1 MDTKVKMKTGAQDF
15 AKCKSI
21 GASLQLLCLL
31 FFAGGAVPVL
41 AQSAVA
47 ARETGAAKQDIKG
60 YVRDGETNEA
70 LPFANVL
77 LKGTRLGAATN
88 TDGYFVIVNAPVGKC
103 TLQVLY
109 IGYAI
114 QEVEIENVKG
124 EDKTIAI
131 EMERVVYELD
141 GITVEGKVQTVD
153 VSENVS
159 QVVMSPRDL
168 HVLPN
173 VGEVDIFRSLQLLP
187 GISGVSDGSS
197 GLYVRGG
204 TPDQNL
210 ILFDGMTI
218 YHVDHFFGMFSAFN
232 ADAIK
237 DIRVYKGGYP
247 AEFGGRISSVVNL
260 TGKTGDAYNTR
271 YGFGINLLSGNGI
284 LEIPLSD
291 KGSFLFSAR
300 RSYTDIVK
308 SSLYNSL
315 FDFMTGDQNSSQPTF
330 NVGRGMGRGGRN
342 LAMVDENPDFYFY
355 DINTKITLNPTSK
368 DIFTLSIY
376 RGKDNLDQSQELG
389 GSQFGFR
396 GGGGSSFFANE
407 GLTRL
412 REEYTTWGNTGVSA
426 KWSRKVHDRFYSNF
440 MVSYSSYFSTYD
452 RNMGFTID
460 PTAVDDSLNFFR
472 GIRSASEEDNEVE
485 DFTVRLDNEWHLT
498 NTHDLKIGLGLSR
511 FDSHYF
517 ATMNDS
523 INLLGREAQATQGFL
538 YIQDLWEIT
547 PVCELTAGLRGNYYG
562 KTGSSYLEP
571 RAAMIYYLTENI
583 KLKGAWGQYHQ
594 FINRITNENV
604 LEGSRDFWILA
615 DEELEPNFA
624 EHYIAGVSYENSGYL
639 FDIEGYYKD
648 LDNLVEY
655 TRRVVRPNVLD
666 MSRTRGFFQGTGSA
680 KGLEFLLQKKTG
692 WLTGWLGYTLAKVDY
707 DFPELSV
714 DPFPA
719 THDRTHEINFVGK
732 YSIGNWDLSATW
744 VYATGKPYT
753 APESQ
758 YYLELLDGNSQSYIH
773 VSEKNTYRLAAYHRL
788 DASIS
793 RSFYTDSN
801 KFVLGFSI
809 FNLYNNQN
817 VWYRQ
822 YDLDTQPITVTDVK
836 MLGVTPT
843 VYLQVYSR

>member
-1 MDTKVKMKTGAQDF
+1 MDRRVKRNPGTRHFPMSKFVRNASYVLGFLIF
-15 AKCKSI
+15 AVGINIS
-21 GASLQLLCLL
+21 
-31 FFAGGAVPVL
+31 
-41 AQSAVA
+41 SARVNLDS
-47 ARETGAAKQDIKG
+47 KQNKESKRDIKG
-60 YVRDGETNEA
+60 YVRDTETSEA
-70 LPFANVL
+70 LPYANVL
-77 LKGTRLGAATN
+77 LKGTRLGATTN

-103 TLQVLY
+103 TLEVRY
-109 IGYAI
+109 IGFAV
-114 QEVEIENVKG
+114 QEVEIENVTG
-124 EDKTIAI
+124 EDKTINI
-131 EMERVVYELD
+131 ELERVVHELE
-141 GITVEGKVQTVD
+141 GITVEGEAQTMD
-153 VSENVS
+153 ASENVS
-159 QVVMSPRDL
+159 QVIMSPREL
-168 HVLPN
+168 YTLPN

-232 ADAIK
+232 ADVVK

-260 TGKTGDAYNTR
+260 TGKTGDAYDIR

-291 KGSFLFSAR
+291 KGSFLFSVR
-300 RSYTDIVK
+300 RSYTDVLK

-315 FDFMTGDQNSSQPTF
+315 FNFVTGDRNTSQPAF
-330 NVGRGMGRGGRN
+330 SAGRRGGN
-342 LAMVDENPDFYFY
+342 IAAVSENPDFYFY
-355 DINTKITLNPTSK
+355 DINSKITLNPTSK

-376 RGKDNLDQSQELG
+376 RGKDNLNQSQELS
-389 GSQFGFR
+389 GSRFGFR
-396 GGGGSSFFANE
+396 GEGGSSFFANE

-412 REEYTTWGNTGVSA
+412 REEFTTWGNTGVSA
-426 KWSRKVHDRFYSNF
+426 KWSRKIHDRFYSNF

-452 RNMGFTID
+452 RNMGFTTD

-472 GIRSASEEDNEVE
+472 GNRSASEEDNEVE
-485 DFTVRLDNEWHLT
+485 DLTVRLDNEWHLT
-498 NTHDLKIGLGLSR
+498 GKHDLKIGLGLSR

-523 INLLGREAQATQGFL
+523 INLLGREARASQGFL

-547 PVCELTAGLRGNYYG
+547 PVWELTAGLRGNYYG
-562 KTGSSYLEP
+562 KTGSNYLEP
-571 RAAMIYYLTENI
+571 RAAMTYYLTENV

-615 DEELEPNFA
+615 DEDLEPNFA
-624 EHYIAGVSYENSGYL
+624 EHYIGGVSYENNDYL
-639 FDIEGYYKD
+639 FDVEGYYKD

-655 TRRVVRPNVLD
+655 TRRIVRPSVLD
-666 MSRTRGFFQGTGSA
+666 ESRIRGFFQGTGSV
-680 KGLEFLLQKKTG
+680 KGIEFLLQKKRG
-692 WLTGWLGYTLAKVDY
+692 KLTGWLGYTLAKVEY
-707 DFPELSV
+707 DFPELSL

-719 THDRTHEINFVGK
+719 SHDRTHEINFVGK
-732 YSIGNWDLSATW
+732 YSLGNWDLSATW

-758 YYLELLDGNSQSYIH
+758 YYIELLDGNSSSYIH
-773 VSEKNTYRLAAYHRL
+773 VSNKNGYRLPAYHRL
-788 DASIS
+788 DAGIS
-793 RSFYTDSN
+793 RSFYTNSN

-809 FNLYNNQN
+809 FNLYNNRN

-822 YDLDTQPITVTDVK
+822 YDLDTQPVTVTDVK
-836 MLGVTPT
+836 MLGFTPT